1 MTDIEE
7 LLRDT
12 GARWRSAQ
20 VEVEPVID
28 LARLG
33 PTRLSIRLFAGPI
46 AAVVVV
52 AVAAALMGQGWRFGG
67 FGGLAPTLE
76 PTAPGRAACA
86 VTAPEPPFVPPAGY
100 LQVPGVKIW
109 SWYGTAAL
117 WTVLRN
123 GGTEWSAL
131 PQAPGG
137 LTQKLFWWSVD
148 WEPAAELAPAITV
161 EVRRLDGPGHAA
173 FGPGTNAS
181 ASDIGTAMLV
191 GVELPS
197 AGCWEITGTY
207 RGAVL
212 SYVVWVEPAAG
223 PAAS

>member
-1 MTDIEE
+1 MTDIDG
-7 LLRDT
+7 LLRAT

-33 PTRLSIRLFAGPI
+33 PARPSVRMLAGPV
-46 AAVVVV
+46 AAVLVVVV
-52 AVAAALMGQGWRFGG
+52 AAAVLGQGWRFGG
-67 FGGLAPTLE
+67 VGGVVSTPE
-76 PTAPGRAACA
+76 PTAPGRASCA
-86 VTAPEPPFVPPAGY
+86 VTVPGPPFVPPAGY
-100 LQVPGVKIW
+100 LQVPGVKTW

-117 WTVLRN
+117 WAVLQN
-123 GGTEWSAL
+123 GGTEWRDL
-131 PQAPGG
+131 PHAPGG

-148 WEPAAELAPAITV
+148 WVPAAEPAPDITV
-161 EVRRLDGPGHAA
+161 RLRRLDGPGRAV

-191 GVELPS
+191 GVDLPS

-207 RGAVL
+207 RGSVL